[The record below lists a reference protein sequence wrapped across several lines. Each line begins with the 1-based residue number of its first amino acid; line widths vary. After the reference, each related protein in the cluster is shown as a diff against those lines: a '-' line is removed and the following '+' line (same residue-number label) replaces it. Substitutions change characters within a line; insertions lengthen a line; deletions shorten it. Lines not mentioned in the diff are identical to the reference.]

1 MTRRDIAIVLGTLI
15 VAVGLSAILFVG
27 AAATGPAGGIE
38 PTARPR
44 VFFDQRQTLPA
55 ARTIADAQRRVPAP
69 LAAFVPLQRGVSDTA
84 RDAAGLLLTLLLTAS
99 TLVLAND
106 QVVAAYRASLG
117 DWRSQARVLAA
128 GFIVLG
134 LALSTAALAWVVY
147 LSFVTGTLREAAAPF
162 GAPVALQVGL
172 TAFAVFCVFALLVLM
187 VGFAATAWRLGDA
200 LLHTRALARF
210 QTQIPAPVVAL
221 AGATIFFVLWQLP
234 AVGAVALA
242 AVVAYALGAVVT
254 ARLVKEGVSS

>member
-1 MTRRDIAIVLGTLI
+1 MTRRDIVIVLGTLV

-27 AAATGPAGGIE
+27 AAATSPASAPE
-38 PTARPR
+38 PSARPR
-44 VFFDQRQTLPA
+44 VFFDRRSILPPG
-55 ARTIADAQRRVPAP
+55 RTIVDAQRRVAGP
-69 LAAFVPLQRGVSDTA
+69 LQAIVPLQAGVSDTA

-106 QVVAAYRASLG
+106 QVVAVYRASLG
-117 DWRSQARVLAA
+117 GWRSQARVLAA

-134 LALSTAALAWVVY
+134 LAISTAALAWVVF
-147 LSFVTGTLREAAAPF
+147 LSFVTGALRETPF

-172 TAFAVFCVFALLVLM
+172 TAFAVVCVFALLALL

-200 LLHTRALARF
+200 LLRTRALSRF

-221 AGATIFFVLWQLP
+221 AGATILFVLWQIP
-234 AVGAVALA
+234 ALGAVALA

-254 ARLVKEGVSS
+254 ARLIKEGVST